1 MRIFRRYIVIGL
13 VIFIAFFLGILAGD
27 IPLSYSKEDMKSMA
41 EKVGLTAQAFY
52 TTGSD
57 QVYYQIEQNLN
68 ALDEIINMVE
78 KAESFDVV
86 INPVVDKLEEIT
98 ISYEH
103 ISNLRPQIEE
113 ELRGKVEEFQ
123 DLLKKSRDQI
133 KILENEKSE
142 LEEELKELSL
152 EQDEEIKKVKR
163 RSLGMQI
170 EFKTKEIQ
178 IWREFISLEDQIYN
192 TIKDADRIIKK
203 FLLVLSENAKVYRG
217 ALEVVKL
224 QQDIKSLANFMSLQ
238 QLSDELISTWQ
249 DLQYLI
255 ELLTQEVNKL
265 PAFQE

>member
-1 MRIFRRYIVIGL
+1 MGL
-13 VIFIAFFLGILAGD
+13 VILITFFLGILAGD

-41 EKVGLTAQAFY
+41 EKVGVTAQAFY

-57 QVYYQIEQNLN
+57 QVYYQIGRNLK

-78 KAESFDVV
+78 KAKSLDEV

-123 DLLKKSRDQI
+123 NLLKKSKDQI
-133 KILENEKSE
+133 KILEDEKSG

-152 EQDEEIKKVKR
+152 EQDEEVKKVKR
-163 RSLGMQI
+163 RSLSMQV

-178 IWREFISLEDQIYN
+178 IWREFVSLEDKIYE
-192 TIKDADRIIKK
+192 TIKDADQTIKK

-224 QQDIKSLANFMSLQ
+224 QRDIKSLANFMSLQ

-249 DLQYLI
+249 DLHCLI
-255 ELLTQEVNKL
+255 ELLTQEVNRL